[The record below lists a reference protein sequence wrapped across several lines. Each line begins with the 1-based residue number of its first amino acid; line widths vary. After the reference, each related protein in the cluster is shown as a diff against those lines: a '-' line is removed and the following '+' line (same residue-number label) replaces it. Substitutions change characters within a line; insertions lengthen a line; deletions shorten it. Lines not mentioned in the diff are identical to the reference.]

1 MNFGKIYIKSA
12 LFLIQMLLAFNFA
25 YSQEYILEFK
35 STSESEKKLKK
46 YKSYKDL
53 ILAIEDTLIFIKKQG
68 FYDAKVNSL
77 TRKDSL
83 NYQVILNKN
92 QMIKYIQISNKK
104 KLGDRII
111 KILNE
116 YSIGKELI
124 KFEEIQSI
132 AEEITGALSK
142 TGYPFTNV
150 SFKNHKLID
159 TLTIEAEIKISYGSK
174 RYIDRVIVQGYEDFP
189 KKFIDKIFMLNKNK
203 PLDIEKALI
212 RSSLID
218 RTNFGRKKRDPE
230 ILFTKDSTTLY
241 LYIEK
246 IKRNS
251 FDSFL
256 SFDTDENSGKI
267 NVQGYAKINLYN
279 TFNSGEKL
287 NFDFQSQKNQD
298 RSLASQI
305 YIPYIFATPIN
316 LNYKLNLV
324 KKDSS
329 YTSNESLIDFDMGF
343 GAVSG
348 GLGLQINKS
357 NRNEETENVE
367 NFVSKSINIFAE
379 YSILDK
385 EDKLIPEL
393 FKFSA
398 RYGRGLKKQLGDKI
412 NFSNYSI
419 ELHKKFNF
427 SSRLKLQSSIVIRG
441 LDSKNLLNNEL
452 LRFGGSNSIRG
463 FEDNSIFTN
472 KYILFNTNL
481 NYYLNDNIYM
491 YTIFDLANYT
501 NKILSIDNN
510 IYSGGFGLSTKS
522 DNGIISITYSKGN
535 DWGERFNLKNAK
547 ISINFL
553 TFF

>member
-12 LFLIQMLLAFNFA
+12 LFLIQILLSFNFA

-35 STSESEKKLKK
+35 NISESEKKLKK

-77 TRKDSL
+77 TRKDSF

-104 KLGDRII
+104 KLGDSVI
-111 KILNE
+111 KILND
-116 YSIGKELI
+116 YNIGKELI

-132 AEEITGALSK
+132 AEEITGAFSK

-159 TLTIEAEIKISYGSK
+159 TLTIEAEMKISYGSK
-174 RYIDRVIVQGYEDFP
+174 RYIDRVKVQGYEDFP

-203 PLDIEKALI
+203 PIDIEKALI

-218 RTNFGRKKRDPE
+218 KTNFARKKRDPE

-267 NVQGYAKINLYN
+267 NFQGYAKINLYN

-287 NFDFQSQKNQD
+287 NFDFQSQKNHD
-298 RSLASQI
+298 RSLTSQI
-305 YIPYIFATPIN
+305 YIPYIFAAPVN

-343 GAVSG
+343 GDVRV
-348 GLGLQINKS
+348 GLGFQINKS
-357 NRNEETENVE
+357 NGNEEIENVE
-367 NFVSKSINIFAE
+367 NFVSKSINIFTE
-379 YSILDK
+379 YSIIDK

-393 FKFSA
+393 LKFSV

-412 NFSNYSI
+412 NFSNFSI

-427 SSRLKLQSSIVIRG
+427 SSRLKLQSSIVFRG

-481 NYYLNDNIYM
+481 NYYLNDVIYM

-501 NKILSIDNN
+501 NKILDIENN

>member
-1 MNFGKIYIKSA
+1 MNFRKIYIKSA
-12 LFLIQMLLAFNFA
+12 LFLIQILLTFNFA

-35 STSESEKKLKK
+35 NTSESEKKLKK

-83 NYQVILNKN
+83 NYQVILDKN

-104 KLGDRII
+104 KLGDRVI
-111 KILNE
+111 KILND
-116 YSIGKELI
+116 YSIGNELI

-132 AEEITGALSK
+132 AEEITGAFSK
-142 TGYPFTNV
+142 NGYPFTNV

-159 TLTIEAEIKISYGSK
+159 TLTIEAEMKISYGSK
-174 RYIDRVIVQGYEDFP
+174 RYIDRVIVQGYKDFP
-189 KKFIDKIFMLNKNK
+189 KKFIDKIFVLNKNK
-203 PLDIEKALI
+203 PIDIEKALI

-218 RTNFGRKKRDPE
+218 KTNFARKKRDPE

-343 GAVSG
+343 GDVRG

-357 NRNEETENVE
+357 NRNEEIENVE
-367 NFVSKSINIFAE
+367 NFVSKSINIFTE
-379 YSILDK
+379 YSIIDK

-412 NFSNYSI
+412 NFSNFSI

>member
-104 KLGDRII
+104 KLGDRVI
-111 KILNE
+111 KILND

-132 AEEITGALSK
+132 AEEITGAFSK

-463 FEDNSIFTN
+463 FEDNSIFAN

-491 YTIFDLANYT
+491 YTIFDLANYS

>member
-104 KLGDRII
+104 KLGDRVI
-111 KILNE
+111 KILND

-132 AEEITGALSK
+132 AEEITGAFSK

-159 TLTIEAEIKISYGSK
+159 TLTIEAEMKISYGSK

>member
-35 STSESEKKLKK
+35 NKSESEKKLKK

-104 KLGDRII
+104 KLGDRVI
-111 KILNE
+111 KILND

-132 AEEITGALSK
+132 AEEITGAFSK

-159 TLTIEAEIKISYGSK
+159 TLTIEAEMKISYGSK

-379 YSILDK
+379 YSIIDK

-491 YTIFDLANYT
+491 YTIFDLANYS

>member
-35 STSESEKKLKK
+35 NTSESEKKLKK

-104 KLGDRII
+104 KLGDRVI
-111 KILNE
+111 KILND

-132 AEEITGALSK
+132 AEEITGAFSK

-230 ILFTKDSTTLY
+230 IMFTKDSTTLY

-267 NVQGYAKINLYN
+267 NVQGYAKINLHN

-343 GAVSG
+343 GDVRG

-367 NFVSKSINIFAE
+367 NFVSKSINIFTE
-379 YSILDK
+379 YSIIDK

-427 SSRLKLQSSIVIRG
+427 SSRLKFQSSIVIRG

-452 LRFGGSNSIRG
+452 LRFGGFNSIRG
-463 FEDNSIFTN
+463 FEDNGIFAN

-481 NYYLNDNIYM
+481 NYYLNDNIYV

-522 DNGIISITYSKGN
+522 DNGIISMTYSKGN

>member
-104 KLGDRII
+104 KLGDRVI
-111 KILNE
+111 KILND

-132 AEEITGALSK
+132 AEEITGAFSK

-159 TLTIEAEIKISYGSK
+159 TLTIEAEMKISYGSK

-463 FEDNSIFTN
+463 FEDNSIFAN

>member
-92 QMIKYIQISNKK
+92 QMIKYIQIINKK
-104 KLGDRII
+104 KLGDSVI
-111 KILNE
+111 KILND
-116 YSIGKELI
+116 YNIGKELI

-132 AEEITGALSK
+132 AEEITGAFSK

-159 TLTIEAEIKISYGSK
+159 TLTIEAEMKISYGSK

-367 NFVSKSINIFAE
+367 NFVSKSINIFTE
-379 YSILDK
+379 YSIIDK

-412 NFSNYSI
+412 NFSNFSI

-481 NYYLNDNIYM
+481 NYYINDNIYM

-522 DNGIISITYSKGN
+522 DNGIISMTYSKGN

>member
-1 MNFGKIYIKSA
+1 M
-12 LFLIQMLLAFNFA
+12 
-25 YSQEYILEFK
+25 EFK
-35 STSESEKKLKK
+35 NKSESEKKLKK

-104 KLGDRII
+104 KLGDRVI
-111 KILNE
+111 KILND

-132 AEEITGALSK
+132 AEEITGAFSK

-463 FEDNSIFTN
+463 FEDNSIFAN

-491 YTIFDLANYT
+491 YTIFDLANYS

-553 TFF
+553 TFFWLPTDIFLKNS